1 LIDIEIFGIAR
12 TIKLVYPISS
22 EALTNCKTHPL
33 ALITQKRSKKK
44 QRNQEKVKDRKKDE
58 IAK

>member
-1 LIDIEIFGIAR
+1 LIDIDIFSIAR

-44 QRNQEKVKDRKKDE
+44 KKSRKSETEKKDE